1 MLKPV
6 TVYGPPVCAHV
17 VQVGAVL
24 DEELDEEAIYVM
36 HRTFDDSGLRRDD
49 KQLYLQGL
57 QVRGLAVLLV
67 CMRITR
73 QGDKQLYLQGLQVR
87 ASGAVGCGACTGRVL
102 SMCVQ
107 TTRKTV
113 VVNEGLLH

>member
-1 MLKPV
+1 MLAR
-6 TVYGPPVCAHV
+6 AHV

-57 QVRGLAVLLV
+57 QVTALGVLV
-67 CMRITR
+67 RIVTAGT
-73 QGDKQLYLQGLQVR
+73 QDS
-87 ASGAVGCGACTGRVL
+87 AT
-102 SMCVQ
+102 M
-107 TTRKTV
+107 
-113 VVNEGLLH
+113 